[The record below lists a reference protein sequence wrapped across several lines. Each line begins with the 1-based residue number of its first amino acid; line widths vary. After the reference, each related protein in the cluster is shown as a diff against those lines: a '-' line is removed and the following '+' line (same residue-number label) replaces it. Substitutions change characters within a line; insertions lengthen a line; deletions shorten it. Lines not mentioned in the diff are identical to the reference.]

1 MPQVDTSSRP
11 PLQGTMSE
19 GRIRLSKCVIG
30 PSETQA
36 VADVMAK
43 EYLGMGAETR
53 AFEEELASYIGG
65 GRSVTCVA
73 TGTAAL
79 QLAVQG
85 CGIGRGDE
93 VIVPSLTF
101 VACFQAISAAGATP
115 VACEVVP
122 DTATIDLADAERR
135 ITPRTRAIMPVH
147 YAGFLPRADSI
158 YALAKSRGLRVIEDA
173 AHAFGGTRAGKKI
186 GSEGDVVCFSF
197 DGIKN
202 ITCGEGGAVVTADG
216 KVRQAVEDARLL
228 GVKRDTEAR
237 YRGERSWDFDVITQG
252 WRYHMSNIMAAI
264 GRAQLARLD
273 SEFAPRRVEL
283 ARRYR
288 AALESI
294 PGVMPLYSEL
304 GPVVPH
310 IQVVRIIGG
319 KRDTVRMILD
329 GRGIETG
336 LHYKPNHLLSL
347 FGGRSGAL
355 PVTEALFDEL
365 VTLPLH
371 VDLSTTDVDRVVGEL
386 ARAIGHSS

>member
-1 MPQVDTSSRP
+1 
-11 PLQGTMSE
+11 MSE
-19 GRIRLSKCVIG
+19 GKIRLSKCVVG
-30 PSETQA
+30 PSETRA
-36 VADVMAK
+36 VVDVMTK
-43 EYLGMGAETR
+43 EYLGMGVETR

-101 VACFQAISAAGATP
+101 VACFHAISATGATP

-147 YAGFLPRADSI
+147 YAGFLPHVDRI
-158 YALAKSRGLRVIEDA
+158 YSLAKSRGLRVIEDA
-173 AHAFGGTRAGKKI
+173 AHAFGGSRGGKKI
-186 GSEGDVVCFSF
+186 GNEGDVLCFSF

-202 ITCGEGGAVVTADG
+202 ITSGEGGAVVTADE
-216 KVRQAVEDARLL
+216 KVRRAVEDARLL
-228 GVKRDTEAR
+228 GVQRDTDAR
-237 YRGERSWDFDVITQG
+237 YRGERSWDFDVTSQG

-273 SEFAPRRVEL
+273 VEFAPRRVEL

-288 AALESI
+288 SSLASV
-294 PGVMPLYSEL
+294 PGVVALHSEL
-304 GPVVPH
+304 GAVVPH
-310 IQVVRIIGG
+310 IQVIRVLGG
-319 KRDTVRMILD
+319 KRDAVRKILD

-347 FGGRSGAL
+347 FGDHSEVL

-371 VDLSTTDVDRVVGEL
+371 ADLSTRDVDRVVEEL
-386 ARAIGHSS
+386 ARAIKQAP